1 MIYYLKYLS
10 TVAVTILLCL
20 CFSLSPTLVSAQITV
35 SAEVDS
41 TNMLIGDQLKLH
53 IFANHSPDISVQ
65 KLDLSPFEAEEEI
78 EIVAEGDWD
87 TLQRNGTFVL
97 QKDLTF
103 TIFDSGY
110 YWLPELPINY
120 TKNGVTNTSK
130 TTRIPMQVGTVSI
143 ADTLQLA
150 PIKDIIREEANW
162 RDYLP
167 FIGSLLA
174 LGLIAGLIYYFR
186 KKKTDAE
193 IPPAPEIKLPAHE
206 IALTALDQLKS
217 EQLWQQGDIK
227 TYQSRLTY
235 TIREYLENRYEIP
248 ALESTTEEIQR
259 NLKKVD
265 FDNSWKDKLR
275 NILQVADLVKF
286 AKAKP
291 PADFHDQVWQ
301 EAKDFVVATKAKVVI
316 EEDTLDGV

>member
-1 MIYYLKYLS
+1 MKFLS
-10 TVAVTILLCL
+10 KVSVIILLCL
-20 CFSLSPTLVSAQITV
+20 CFSLSHMLVHAQIAV

-53 IFANHSPDISVQ
+53 IFANHSPDINV
-65 KLDLSPFEAEEEI
+65 KKVDLSPFEAEEEI
-78 EIVAEGDWD
+78 EIIAEGDWD
-87 TLQRNGTFVL
+87 TLQRNGTLVL

-110 YWLPELPINY
+110 YWLPELPISY
-120 TKNGVTNTSK
+120 TKNGITNISK
-130 TTRIPMQVGTVSI
+130 TIRIPMQVGTVSI

-150 PIKDIIREEANW
+150 PIKDIIREDANW

-167 FIGSLLA
+167 LLLSLLV
-174 LGLIAGLIYYFR
+174 LGLIAGLFYYFR
-186 KKKTDAE
+186 KKKADA
-193 IPPAPEIKLPAHE
+193 IAPPVPEIILPAHE

-217 EQLWQQGDIK
+217 EQLLEQGDIK
-227 TYQSRLTY
+227 TYQTRLTY

-301 EAKDFVVATKAKVVI
+301 EAKDFVVATKAKIVI
-316 EEDTLDGV
+316 EEEAVKEA

>member
-1 MIYYLKYLS
+1 MTYFLKYLS
-10 TVAVTILLCL
+10 TVLVTILLCL
-20 CFSLSPTLVSAQITV
+20 CFSLSPTLVLAQITV

-65 KLDLSPFEAEEEI
+65 KLDLSPFEAEGEI

-87 TLQRNGTFVL
+87 TLQKNGTFVL

-110 YWLPELPINY
+110 YWLPELPISY

-186 KKKTDAE
+186 KKKADAE
-193 IPPAPEIKLPAHE
+193 IPPTPEIKLPAHE

-291 PADFHDQVWQ
+291 PEDFHDQVWQ
-301 EAKDFVVATKAKVVI
+301 EAKEFVVATKAKVIV
-316 EEDTLDGV
+316 EEDTLEAT

>member
-1 MIYYLKYLS
+1 MKFLS
-10 TVAVTILLCL
+10 KVLTTVLLCL
-20 CFSLSPTLVSAQITV
+20 CFSLASTLLPAQISV

-53 IFANHSPDISVQ
+53 IFANHSPDINIQ
-65 KLDLSPFEAEEEI
+65 RLDLSPFEAEEEI
-78 EIVAEGDWD
+78 EIIVEGDWD
-87 TLQRNGTFVL
+87 TLQKNGTFVL

-110 YWLPELPINY
+110 YWLPELPISY
-120 TKNGVTNTSK
+120 TQNGVTNESK
-130 TTRIPMQVGTVSI
+130 TTRIPMRVGTVSI

-167 FIGSLLA
+167 FVLSLLA

-186 KKKTDAE
+186 KKKANAVA
-193 IPPAPEIKLPAHE
+193 PPAPEIKLPAHE

-235 TIREYLENRYEIP
+235 TIREYLENRYDIP

-259 NLKKVD
+259 NLKQVD
-265 FDNSWKDKLR
+265 FDNSWKDKLK

-316 EEDTLDGV
+316 EEEVLKEV

>member
-1 MIYYLKYLS
+1 MNYHLKYLC
-10 TVAVTILLCL
+10 TVLVTVLLCL
-20 CFSLSPTLVSAQITV
+20 CFSLSPILVLAQISV

-53 IFANHSPDISVQ
+53 LFANHSPDISIQ
-65 KLDLSPFEAEEEI
+65 KVDLSSFETEEEI

-87 TLQRNGTFVL
+87 TLQQNGTLVL

-110 YWLPELPINY
+110 YWLPELPISY
-120 TKNGVTNTSK
+120 TKNGVTNVSK
-130 TTRIPMQVGTVSI
+130 TARIPMNVGTVSI

-150 PIKDIIREEANW
+150 PIKDIIREKANW

-174 LGLIAGLIYYFR
+174 LGLIAGLLYYFR
-186 KKKTDAE
+186 KKKAE
-193 IPPAPEIKLPAHE
+193 AETPPAPEVKLPAHE

-227 TYQSRLTY
+227 TYQSKLTY

-291 PADFHDQVWQ
+291 PEDFHDQVWQ
-301 EAKDFVVATKAKVVI
+301 EAKDFVVATKAKVLI
-316 EEDTLDGV
+316 KEDSLNED

>member
-20 CFSLSPTLVSAQITV
+20 CFSLSPTLVPAQITV

-110 YWLPELPINY
+110 YWLPELPISY

>member
-1 MIYYLKYLS
+1 MTYYLKFLS
-10 TVAVTILLCL
+10 TVLVSVLCL
-20 CFSLSPTLVSAQITV
+20 CFSLSPTLLQAQIAV

-53 IFANHSPDISVQ
+53 LFANHSPDISLQ
-65 KLDLSPFEAEEEI
+65 KVDLSPFEAEEEI
-78 EIVAEGDWD
+78 EIITEGEWD
-87 TLQRNGTFVL
+87 TLQKNGTFVL
-97 QKDLTF
+97 QKDLVF

-110 YWLPELPINY
+110 YWLPELPISY
-120 TKNGVTNTSK
+120 TQNGITSVSK
-130 TTRIPMQVGTVSI
+130 TTRIPIQVGTVSI

-150 PIKDIIREEANW
+150 PIKGIIREKANW

-167 FIGSLLA
+167 FIVSLLS
-174 LGLIAGLIYYFR
+174 LGLVVGLIYYFR
-186 KKKTDAE
+186 KKKANAVL
-193 IPPAPEIKLPAHE
+193 PPAPEIKLPAHE
-206 IALTALDQLKS
+206 IALTALDQLKA

-227 TYQSRLTY
+227 SYQSRLTY
-235 TIREYLENRYEIP
+235 TIREYLENRYDIP

-259 NLKKVD
+259 NLKQVD

-291 PADFHDQVWQ
+291 AIDFHDQVWQ

-316 EEDTLDGV
+316 EEDAVDGA

>member
-1 MIYYLKYLS
+1 MKFLS
-10 TVAVTILLCL
+10 KVQVTILLCL
-20 CFSLSPTLVSAQITV
+20 CFSFSPILSPAQISV

-53 IFANHSPDISVQ
+53 IFANHSPDINVQ
-65 KLDLSPFEAEEEI
+65 EIDLSPFEAEEEI
-78 EIVAEGDWD
+78 EIVVEGDWD
-87 TLQRNGTFVL
+87 TLQKNGTFVL

-110 YWLPELPINY
+110 YWLPELPISY
-120 TKNGVTNTSK
+120 TQNGVTNVSK
-130 TTRIPMQVGTVSI
+130 TTRIPMRVGTVSI

-167 FIGSLLA
+167 FILSLLA

-186 KKKTDAE
+186 KKKTTSVA
-193 IPPAPEIKLPAHE
+193 PPAPEIKLPAHE
-206 IALTALDQLKS
+206 IALTALDQLKA

-235 TIREYLENRYEIP
+235 TIREYLENRYAIP
-248 ALESTTEEIQR
+248 ALESTTEDIQR
-259 NLKKVD
+259 NLKQVD
-265 FDNSWKDKLR
+265 FDNSWKDKLK

-301 EAKDFVVATKAKVVI
+301 EAKDFVVATKAKVIV
-316 EEDTLDGV
+316 EEDAVKEA

>member
-1 MIYYLKYLS
+1 MKFLS
-10 TVAVTILLCL
+10 KVLATVLLCL
-20 CFSLSPTLVSAQITV
+20 CFSLLPVSIYAQIAV

-53 IFANHSPDISVQ
+53 IFANHSPDINVQ
-65 KLDLSPFEAEEEI
+65 KIDLSPFEAEEEI
-78 EIVAEGDWD
+78 EIVTEGDWD
-87 TLQRNGTFVL
+87 TLQKNGTFVL

-110 YWLPELPINY
+110 YWLPELPISY
-120 TKNGVTNTSK
+120 TQNGATNVSK
-130 TTRIPMQVGTVSI
+130 TTKIPMRVGTVSI

-167 FIGSLLA
+167 FILSLLA
-174 LGLIAGLIYYFR
+174 FGLIAGLIYYFR
-186 KKKTDAE
+186 KKKANA
-193 IPPAPEIKLPAHE
+193 IAPPPPEIKLPAHE

-235 TIREYLENRYEIP
+235 TIREYLENRYDIP

-259 NLKKVD
+259 NLKQVD
-265 FDNSWKDKLR
+265 FDNSWKDKLK

-316 EEDTLDGV
+316 EEDVIKEA

>member
-1 MIYYLKYLS
+1 MKFLS
-10 TVAVTILLCL
+10 KVLATVLLCL
-20 CFSLSPTLVSAQITV
+20 CFSLASTLLPAQISV

-53 IFANHSPDISVQ
+53 IFANHSPDINIQ
-65 KLDLSPFEAEEEI
+65 RLDLSPFEAEEEI
-78 EIVAEGDWD
+78 EIIVEGDWD
-87 TLQRNGTFVL
+87 TLQKNGTFVL

-110 YWLPELPINY
+110 YWLPELPISY
-120 TKNGVTNTSK
+120 TQNGVTNESK
-130 TTRIPMQVGTVSI
+130 TTRIPMRVGTVSI

-167 FIGSLLA
+167 FALSLLA

-186 KKKTDAE
+186 KKKANVVA
-193 IPPAPEIKLPAHE
+193 PPAPEIKLPAHE

-235 TIREYLENRYEIP
+235 TIREYLENRYDIP

-259 NLKKVD
+259 NLKQVD
-265 FDNSWKDKLR
+265 FDNSWKDKLK

-316 EEDTLDGV
+316 EEEVLKEV